1 MRGYIVK
8 SVAKKEIID
17 ILRDKKTLFMTIMLP
32 IVLYPIIFLIIGL
45 IISSTTKSMA
55 QKELNIAFG
64 FEPGAAIVKEI
75 ESRTEEE
82 GKLNIV
88 ATEDYNKELKEG
100 KLDAYIESKQE
111 GESIHYEIY
120 IDSSNEDSNEAYSR
134 LESILD
140 KCKRQETN
148 DRLNKSGVDKDYILE
163 PITYSSTDVAENEQ
177 IMGYLLGQILPLVL
191 IMGILIGAIYPAI
204 DCMAGEK
211 ERGTLETLL
220 TLPISN
226 LELVVGKYLSVSL
239 CALVSALLNVISIVF
254 SIGLMMLSMDVME
267 AFKGFEFDLAKLALP
282 LFITLVCMG
291 LFALI
296 ISAVSMCLCSL
307 TKSFKEAQNTITPLM
322 LVAMLLSYSSMIP
335 TLKLDKV
342 TSMIPVVNV
351 ALLIKSVLTFN
362 YDMGLIMIVL
372 VSNVAFVI
380 IAIWLLARMFNSE
393 EILFGTGRG
402 FSFLEKRSNIKKG
415 TLPTLSD
422 GFITYAFV
430 MLIFLY
436 VCSFLQLR
444 FKLFGVAL
452 TELIIAS
459 IPILLSIYIKTDMK
473 RVYSIKA
480 PSVMSLIGALM
491 MWIGTYFITILIS
504 NIQAIWF
511 PQDMEQLTRAQYEL
525 MGEHG
530 LSVSLFVIAILPAIC
545 EETLF
550 RGFLLNA
557 FVEEKHPVRGI
568 LLCGVA
574 FGIMHVSLFKL
585 IPITI
590 LGIMIAYVVYKTK
603 SIFAGMLIHFLNNGL
618 AVLASSHLAQN
629 IDQLQMSEIAE
640 SLSIVSVVIC
650 LAIAGVMLLL
660 GNKMINY
667 KN

>member
-1 MRGYIVK
+1 MRGNIVK
-8 SVAKKEIID
+8 SVVKKEIID
-17 ILRDKKTLFMTIMLP
+17 ILRDKKTLFMTVMLP
-32 IVLYPIIFLIIGL
+32 IVLYPIIFLIIAL
-45 IISSTTKSMA
+45 IISCTSKSMA

-64 FEPGAAIVKEI
+64 FEPGAAIIKEI
-75 ESRTEEE
+75 ENRTEEE
-82 GKLNIV
+82 GELNIV

-100 KLDAYIESKQE
+100 KLDAYIESRQE

-120 IDSSNEDSNEAYSR
+120 IDSSNEDSNEACDR
-134 LESILD
+134 LEEIFN
-140 KCKRQETN
+140 KCKRQETDN
-148 DRLNKSGVDKDYILE
+148 RLNKSGIDKEYILE
-163 PITYSSTDVAENEQ
+163 PITYSSTDVAEKEQ
-177 IMGYLLGQILPLVL
+177 VMGYLLGEILPLVL

-254 SIGLMMLSMDVME
+254 GIGLLMLSMDAME
-267 AFKGFEFDLAKLALP
+267 ELKGFDLAKLALP
-282 LFITLVCMG
+282 LFITLISMG

-380 IAIWLLARMFNSE
+380 ITIWLLARMFNSE
-393 EILFGTGRG
+393 EILFGTGKG

-473 RVYSIKA
+473 KVYSIKA
-480 PSVMSLIGALM
+480 PSVMDLVGALM

-511 PQDMEQLTRAQYEL
+511 PQDMEKLTRAQYEL

-530 LSVSLFVIAILPAIC
+530 LIVSLFVIAILPAIC

-568 LLCGVA
+568 LLCGVT

-603 SIFAGMLIHFLNNGL
+603 SIFAGILIHFLNNGL
-618 AVLASSHLAQN
+618 AVLASSRLAQN
-629 IDQLQMSEIAE
+629 IDQVQISKFAE
-640 SLSIVSVVIC
+640 SLSIVSVAIC
-650 LAIAGVMLLL
+650 LVISAVMLFL